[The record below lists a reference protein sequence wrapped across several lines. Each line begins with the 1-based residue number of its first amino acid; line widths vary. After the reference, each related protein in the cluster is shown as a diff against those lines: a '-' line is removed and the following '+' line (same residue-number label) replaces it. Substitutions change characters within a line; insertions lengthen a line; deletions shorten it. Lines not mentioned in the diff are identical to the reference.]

1 MPSDVWSGTLT
12 FGLVTLPVRMLSAV
26 AARPA
31 ALTML
36 HDKDAAPLERRM
48 VCPEHGK
55 VVPPR
60 DQVRGFE
67 VTEGEY
73 VVVTDKEL
81 RSLAP
86 ERSEAIEIE
95 EFVPL
100 DAIDPIWFDRPYYLT
115 PGKGAARPY
124 RLLVQALAETGR
136 AGIAKVVLAEREHLA
151 AVWALEDA
159 LCLTTLRFER
169 QRVSPEGL
177 APEGTRVSHDALDDL
192 VAHIE
197 QATRRF
203 DPGKYPDENEL
214 RLMKLVRK
222 RARDE
227 GVHKG
232 PRAGHRR
239 TLSGK
244 RLTRRID
251 KAIREVRR
259 SRA

>member
-1 MPSDVWSGTLT
+1 MASEVWTGTLT

-81 RSLAP
+81 KSLAP

-95 EFVPL
+95 AFVPL
-100 DAIDPIWFDRPYYLT
+100 ADMAPLWFDRPYYLV

-124 RLLVQALAETGR
+124 RLLVQALSETGR
-136 AGIAKVVLAEREHLA
+136 AGIAKVVLTEREHLV

-177 APEGTRVSHDALDDL
+177 APQDTRVSREALDDL
-192 VAHIE
+192 AAHME
-197 QATRRF
+197 EATRRF
-203 DPGKYPDENEL
+203 DPTAYVDENEL
-214 RLMKLVRK
+214 RLMKLVRQ
-222 RARDE
+222 RAGEE
-227 GVHKG
+227 GVEKG
-232 PRAGHRR
+232 PRAGHRKK
-239 TLSGK
+239 LSGK
-244 RLTRRID
+244 RLTRKID
-251 KAIREVRR
+251 EAIREVRAAR
-259 SRA
+259 S